1 MMAVNVKQL
10 INAERAWF
18 DEEGQP
24 INIDRAWSKSERAIE
39 QRRLDAGL
47 LAAATKHVPGTRR
60 WFALRTIGVSEL
72 ELCERLIDSDVD
84 AVVPKK
90 KVQVKRRF
98 QPRGA
103 KVVHKPVLRGLV
115 FVCLV
120 PSDAAFA
127 GLLRLRGVSAVIGAN
142 GRPQPIG
149 DGEMRS
155 FMDLADAGAFDERF
169 SPTGLQ
175 VGSKVKIR
183 VGTFADV
190 EGVLEGYAKGRAA
203 RVMVWLFGREHVVDV
218 RLANLEKL
226 D

>member
-10 INAERAWF
+10 SDAERAWF
-18 DEEGQP
+18 DGHGQP
-24 INIDRAWSKSERAIE
+24 ISIDRAWRKSERAIE
-39 QRRLDAGL
+39 QRRLDDAL
-47 LAAATKHVPGTRR
+47 LAAATKHVPGTRH
-60 WFALRTIGVSEL
+60 WFALRTMGVSEL
-72 ELCERLIDSDVD
+72 YLCARLTDSDVD

-98 QPRGA
+98 NAPSR

-120 PSDAAFA
+120 PSDEAFA
-127 GLLRLRGVSAVIGAN
+127 GLLRLRGVASVIGAN

-149 DGEMRS
+149 DKEMRK
-155 FMDLADAGAFDERF
+155 FMDLADAGAFDERLA
-169 SPTGLQ
+169 PTGLQ

-203 RVMVWLFGREHVVDV
+203 RVLVWLFGREHVVDV
-218 RLANLEKL
+218 RLANLEKV

>member
-10 INAERAWF
+10 SNAERAWV
-18 DEEGQP
+18 DDHGQP
-24 INIDRAWSKSERAIE
+24 INIDRAWLKSDRAIG

-47 LAAATKHVPGTRR
+47 LAAATKHVPGTRH
-60 WFALRTIGVSEL
+60 WFALRTTAVSEL
-72 ELCERLIDSDVD
+72 ELCERLTDSDVD

-98 QPRGA
+98 NAPSR

-127 GLLRLRGVSAVIGAN
+127 GLLRLRGVASVIGAS

-149 DGEMRS
+149 DREMRL
-155 FMDLADAGAFDERF
+155 FMDLADAGAFDERHAA
-169 SPTGLQ
+169 TGLQ

-203 RVMVWLFGREHVVDV
+203 RVLVWLFGREHVVDV